1 MKMRACGR
9 VVVMVAAAG
18 MALSVPTGW
27 AWAQAAAE
35 TPANAPANT
44 PAPASAPAP
53 GSGESE
59 ADQRASMAAL
69 AAAQAG
75 AAKPEARGA
84 TRPRYALDSEGRW
97 VLAEEPEP
105 GSDGAFIAAARR
117 DIAEGRPGAA
127 KASLDRWISKNERTG
142 NPLLPAAYLA
152 RGDAITAAGNEY
164 KALYD
169 YEVIG
174 KSFPGA
180 EEYVIAAERQLEIAV
195 RYVRGLKRKWLGI
208 RWFDASDVGEELLI
222 RIQERL
228 PGSRLAERAGIEL
241 ANHFYRERELSLA
254 NDAYE
259 VFLLNYP
266 RSSYRMSAM
275 MRRIYANIG
284 RFKGPMYDG
293 SALLDAGVLIRRF
306 MAEYPQQA
314 RATGLDDSLLTRID
328 ESAAASILESARWY
342 LRRDDAVSAR
352 SMLRRVIRQHPISD
366 AARQAREIMSENGW
380 TMPGEKPAEMIPD
393 QATPAS
399 AGAGAGA
406 GAAAGTDGAVNAP
419 PVPPRPDG
427 PAVPA
432 GPGNAEGKK

>member
-18 MALSVPTGW
+18 MAVSLPTGS

-35 TPANAPANT
+35 APANAPANT
-44 PAPASAPAP
+44 PAPASAPTP

-59 ADQRASMAAL
+59 ADNRASMAAL

-127 KASLDRWISKNERTG
+127 KANLDRWISKNERTG

-259 VFLLNYP
+259 VFLLN
-266 RSSYRMSAM
+266 S
-275 MRRIYANIG
+275 
-284 RFKGPMYDG
+284 
-293 SALLDAGVLIRRF
+293 LLDAGVLIRRF

-399 AGAGAGA
+399 AAA